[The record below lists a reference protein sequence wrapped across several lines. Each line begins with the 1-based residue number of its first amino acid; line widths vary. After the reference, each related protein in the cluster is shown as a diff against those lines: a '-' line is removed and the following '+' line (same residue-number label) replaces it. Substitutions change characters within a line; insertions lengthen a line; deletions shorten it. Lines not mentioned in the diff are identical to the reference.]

1 MRKLHRVELLVVDD
15 LALHRLEA
23 TETGDFYE
31 LIVERHR
38 TASTIPM
45 LRFYT
50 EVLGFTK
57 RRELLAPPMPRCSEA
72 EAGRRSWLSAV
83 PTPAPRGPRRQRR
96 PRGSR
101 SRGVDEFVGDPRSD
115 AVRVRVL
122 QPEHDVREAG
132 GDGAVDRIAG
142 DVGSVVGH
150 R

>member
-38 TASTIPM
+38 TASTTPM
-45 LRFYT
+45 LRFHT

-72 EAGRRSWLSAV
+72 EPEAETGRRSWLSAV

-96 PRGSR
+96 ERPAGSSTGR
-101 SRGVDEFVGDPRSD
+101 PWSPCRAR
-115 AVRVRVL
+115 RR
-122 QPEHDVREAG
+122 PEYPLVSASFR
-132 GDGAVDRIAG
+132 
-142 DVGSVVGH
+142 
-150 R
+150 

>member
-38 TASTIPM
+38 TASTTPM
-45 LRFYT
+45 LRFHT

-57 RRELLAPPMPRCSEA
+57 RRELLAPPMPRCSEAEA

-96 PRGSR
+96 ERPAGSSTGRPWSPRKAR
-101 SRGVDEFVGDPRSD
+101 RR
-115 AVRVRVL
+115 
-122 QPEHDVREAG
+122 PEYSLVSASFR
-132 GDGAVDRIAG
+132 
-142 DVGSVVGH
+142 
-150 R
+150 